1 MENKLKKA
9 LIKLNKNVFQYL
21 LIFYLV
27 ILLVNEYNDKLLD
40 FLNMNY
46 ILIVTIVL
54 GVITVLT
61 YKPKQAEK
69 KKLTSLDNYFIY
81 FLGII
86 GAVLVYFKI
95 NDLGWISYLISTLSG
110 ILIIVLNKLIVEE
123 DENNLETE
131 EEA

>member
-1 MENKLKKA
+1 MKERVKKA
-9 LIKLNKNVFQYL
+9 LIHLNKNIFQYL

-27 ILLVNEYNDKLLD
+27 ILLVQEYNENFLK
-40 FLNMNY
+40 FLNMSY
-46 ILIVTIVL
+46 MLTLTIVL

-61 YKPKQAEK
+61 YKPKQIEK
-69 KKLTSLDNYFIY
+69 QKLTSLDNYFIY
-81 FLGII
+81 FLGVT

-123 DENNLETE
+123 DENNFEAE

>member
-1 MENKLKKA
+1 MKERVKKA
-9 LIKLNKNVFQYL
+9 LIHLNKNIFQYL

-27 ILLVNEYNDKLLD
+27 ILLVQEYNENFLK

-46 ILIVTIVL
+46 TLILTIVL
-54 GVITVLT
+54 GIITVLT
-61 YKPKQAEK
+61 YKPKQVEK

-81 FLGII
+81 FLGIV

-95 NDLGWISYLISTLSG
+95 NDLGWISYLISALSG

-123 DENNLETE
+123 DENNFEAE

>member
-1 MENKLKKA
+1 MKERVKKA
-9 LIKLNKNVFQYL
+9 LIHLNKNIFQYL

-27 ILLVNEYNDKLLD
+27 ILLIQEYNENFLK

-46 ILIVTIVL
+46 ILILTIVL

-81 FLGII
+81 FLGVT

-95 NDLGWISYLISTLSG
+95 NDLGWISYLISALSG
-110 ILIIVLNKLIVEE
+110 ILIMILNKLIVEE

>member
-21 LIFYLV
+21 LIFYLI

-61 YKPKQAEK
+61 YKPKEEK
-69 KKLTSLDNYFIY
+69 KQKLRRMDNYFIY
-81 FLGII
+81 LLGIA
-86 GAVLVYFKI
+86 GAFLVYFKI
-95 NDLGWISYLISTLSG
+95 KDLGWISYLISILSG
-110 ILIIVLNKLIVEE
+110 VLIITLNKLIVK
-123 DENNLETE
+123 E
-131 EEA
+131 EENENDKREEA

>member
-1 MENKLKKA
+1 MKERVKKA
-9 LIKLNKNVFQYL
+9 LIHLNKNIFQYL
-21 LIFYLV
+21 LIFYLA
-27 ILLVNEYNDKLLD
+27 ILLVQEYNENFLK

-46 ILIVTIVL
+46 MLILTIVL

-61 YKPKQAEK
+61 YKPKQIEK
-69 KKLTSLDNYFIY
+69 QKLTSLDNYFIY
-81 FLGII
+81 FLGVT

-95 NDLGWISYLISTLSG
+95 NDLGWISYLISALSG

>member
-21 LIFYLV
+21 LIFFLV

-54 GVITVLT
+54 GVVTVLT
-61 YKPKQAEK
+61 YKPKEEK
-69 KKLTSLDNYFIY
+69 KQKLRRMDNYFIY
-81 FLGII
+81 LLGVV
-86 GAVLVYFKI
+86 GAFLVYFKI
-95 NDLGWISYLISTLSG
+95 KDLGWISYLISILSG
-110 ILIIVLNKLIVEE
+110 VLIITLNKLIVKEE
-123 DENNLETE
+123 DEDKPEGD
-131 EEA
+131 

>member
-1 MENKLKKA
+1 MKERVKKA
-9 LIKLNKNVFQYL
+9 LIHLNKNIFQYL

-27 ILLVNEYNDKLLD
+27 ILLVQEYNENFLK
-40 FLNMNY
+40 FLNMSY
-46 ILIVTIVL
+46 MLTLTIVL

-61 YKPKQAEK
+61 YKPKQIEK
-69 KKLTSLDNYFIY
+69 QKLTSLDNYFIY
-81 FLGII
+81 FLGVT

-123 DENNLETE
+123 DENNIETE

>member
-1 MENKLKKA
+1 MEEKLKKA

-54 GVITVLT
+54 GVVTVLT
-61 YKPKQAEK
+61 YKPKEEK
-69 KKLTSLDNYFIY
+69 KQKLRRMDNYFIY
-81 FLGII
+81 LLGVV
-86 GAVLVYFKI
+86 GAFLVYFKI
-95 NDLGWISYLISTLSG
+95 KDLGWISYLISIISG
-110 ILIIVLNKLIVEE
+110 ILIITLNKLIVKEE
-123 DENNLETE
+123 DEIRE
-131 EEA
+131 EGD

>member
-21 LIFYLV
+21 LIFYLI

-61 YKPKQAEK
+61 YKPKEEK
-69 KKLTSLDNYFIY
+69 KQKLRRMDNYFIY
-81 FLGII
+81 LLGIA
-86 GAVLVYFKI
+86 GAFLVYFKI
-95 NDLGWISYLISTLSG
+95 KDLGWISYLISILSG
-110 ILIIVLNKLIVEE
+110 VLIITLNKLIVKEE
-123 DENNLETE
+123 DEDKPEGD
-131 EEA
+131 

>member
-1 MENKLKKA
+1 MKERVKKA
-9 LIKLNKNVFQYL
+9 LIHLNKNIFQYL

-27 ILLVNEYNDKLLD
+27 ILLVQEYNENFLK

-46 ILIVTIVL
+46 TLILTIVL
-54 GVITVLT
+54 GIITVLT
-61 YKPKQAEK
+61 YKPKQVEK

-81 FLGII
+81 FLGIV

-95 NDLGWISYLISTLSG
+95 NDLGWISYLISALSG
-110 ILIIVLNKLIVEE
+110 ILIMILNKLIVEE
-123 DENNLETE
+123 DENNIETE

>member
-1 MENKLKKA
+1 MKERVKKA
-9 LIKLNKNVFQYL
+9 LIHLNKNIFQYL

-27 ILLVNEYNDKLLD
+27 ILLVQEYNENFLK

-46 ILIVTIVL
+46 MLILTIVL
-54 GVITVLT
+54 GIITVLT
-61 YKPKQAEK
+61 YKPKQVEK

-81 FLGII
+81 FLGIV

-95 NDLGWISYLISTLSG
+95 NDLGWISYLISALSG
-110 ILIIVLNKLIVEE
+110 ILIVTLNKLIVEE
-123 DENNLETE
+123 DENNFEAE

>member
-1 MENKLKKA
+1 MKERVKKA
-9 LIKLNKNVFQYL
+9 LIHLNKNIFQYL

-27 ILLVNEYNDKLLD
+27 ILLVQEYNENFLK

-46 ILIVTIVL
+46 TLILTIVL
-54 GVITVLT
+54 GIITVLT
-61 YKPKQAEK
+61 YKPKQVEK

-81 FLGII
+81 FLGIV

-95 NDLGWISYLISTLSG
+95 NDLGWISYLISALSG
-110 ILIIVLNKLIVEE
+110 ILIMILNKLIVEE
-123 DENNLETE
+123 DENNFEAE

>member
-54 GVITVLT
+54 GVVTVLT
-61 YKPKQAEK
+61 YKPKEEK
-69 KKLTSLDNYFIY
+69 KQKLRRMDNYFIY
-81 FLGII
+81 LLGIA
-86 GAVLVYFKI
+86 GAFLVYFKI
-95 NDLGWISYLISTLSG
+95 KDLGWISYLISILSG
-110 ILIIVLNKLIVEE
+110 VLIITLNKLIVKEE
-123 DENNLETE
+123 DEVRE
-131 EEA
+131 EGD

>member
-1 MENKLKKA
+1 MDYM
-9 LIKLNKNVFQYL
+9 LI
-21 LIFYLV
+21 I
-27 ILLVNEYNDKLLD
+27 
-40 FLNMNY
+40 
-46 ILIVTIVL
+46 TIIL
-54 GVITVLT
+54 GVITILT

-81 FLGII
+81 FLGIA

-95 NDLGWISYLISTLSG
+95 NNLGWISYLISALSG

-123 DENNLETE
+123 DENNIETE

>member
-1 MENKLKKA
+1 MKERVKKA
-9 LIKLNKNVFQYL
+9 LIHLNKNIFQYL

-27 ILLVNEYNDKLLD
+27 ILLVQEYNKNFLRV
-40 FLNMNY
+40 LNMDY
-46 ILIVTIVL
+46 MLIITIIL
-54 GVITVLT
+54 GVITILT

-81 FLGII
+81 FLGVT

-95 NDLGWISYLISTLSG
+95 NDLGWISYLISALSG

-123 DENNLETE
+123 DENNIETE

>member
-21 LIFYLV
+21 LIFYLI
-27 ILLVNEYNDKLLD
+27 ILLINEYNDKLLD

-61 YKPKQAEK
+61 YKPKEEK
-69 KKLTSLDNYFIY
+69 KQKLRRMDNYFIY
-81 FLGII
+81 LLGIV
-86 GAVLVYFKI
+86 GTFLVYFKI
-95 NDLGWISYLISTLSG
+95 KDLGWISYLISILSG
-110 ILIIVLNKLIVEE
+110 VLIITLNKLIVKEE
-123 DENNLETE
+123 DEDKPEGD
-131 EEA
+131 

>member
-54 GVITVLT
+54 GVVTVLT
-61 YKPKQAEK
+61 YKPKEEK
-69 KKLTSLDNYFIY
+69 KQKLRRMDNYFIY
-81 FLGII
+81 LLGVV
-86 GAVLVYFKI
+86 GAFLVYFKI
-95 NDLGWISYLISTLSG
+95 KDLGWISYLISIISG
-110 ILIIVLNKLIVEE
+110 ILIITLNKLIVKEE
-123 DENNLETE
+123 DEIRE
-131 EEA
+131 EGD

>member
-1 MENKLKKA
+1 MKERVKKA
-9 LIKLNKNVFQYL
+9 LIHLNKNIFQYL

-27 ILLVNEYNDKLLD
+27 ILLIQEYNENFLK

-46 ILIVTIVL
+46 MLILTIIL
-54 GVITVLT
+54 GAITVLT
-61 YKPKQAEK
+61 YKPKQIEK
-69 KKLTSLDNYFIY
+69 QKLTSLDNYFIY
-81 FLGII
+81 FLGVT

-95 NDLGWISYLISTLSG
+95 NDLGWISYLISALSG

>member
-1 MENKLKKA
+1 MKERVKKA
-9 LIKLNKNVFQYL
+9 LIHLNKNIFQYL
-21 LIFYLV
+21 LIFYLA
-27 ILLVNEYNDKLLD
+27 ILLVQEYNENFLK

-46 ILIVTIVL
+46 MLILTIVL
-54 GVITVLT
+54 GIITVLT
-61 YKPKQAEK
+61 YKPKQVEK

-81 FLGII
+81 FLGIV

-95 NDLGWISYLISTLSG
+95 NDLGWISYLISALSG

-123 DENNLETE
+123 DENNFEAE

>member
-61 YKPKQAEK
+61 YKPKEEK
-69 KKLTSLDNYFIY
+69 KQKLRRMDNYFIY
-81 FLGII
+81 LLGIV
-86 GAVLVYFKI
+86 GTFLVYFKI
-95 NDLGWISYLISTLSG
+95 KDLGWISYLISILSG
-110 ILIIVLNKLIVEE
+110 VLIITLNKLIVKEE
-123 DENNLETE
+123 DEDKPEGD
-131 EEA
+131 

>member
-1 MENKLKKA
+1 MKERVKKA
-9 LIKLNKNVFQYL
+9 LIHLNKNIFQYL

-27 ILLVNEYNDKLLD
+27 ILLVQEYNENFLK
-40 FLNMNY
+40 FLNMSY
-46 ILIVTIVL
+46 MLILTIVL

-61 YKPKQAEK
+61 YKPKQIEK
-69 KKLTSLDNYFIY
+69 QKLTSLDNYFIY
-81 FLGII
+81 FLGVT

-95 NDLGWISYLISTLSG
+95 NDLGWISYLISALSG

-123 DENNLETE
+123 DENNFEAE

>member
-1 MENKLKKA
+1 MKERVKKA
-9 LIKLNKNVFQYL
+9 LIHLNKNIFQYL

-27 ILLVNEYNDKLLD
+27 ILLVQEYNENFLK

-46 ILIVTIVL
+46 TLILTIVL
-54 GVITVLT
+54 GIITVLT
-61 YKPKQAEK
+61 YKPKQVEK

-81 FLGII
+81 FLGIV

-95 NDLGWISYLISTLSG
+95 NDLGWISYLISAISG
-110 ILIIVLNKLIVEE
+110 VLIVTLNKLIVEE
-123 DENNLETE
+123 DENNIETE

>member
-1 MENKLKKA
+1 MKERVKKA
-9 LIKLNKNVFQYL
+9 LIHLNKNIFQYL

-27 ILLVNEYNDKLLD
+27 ILLVQEYNKNFLRV
-40 FLNMNY
+40 LNMDY
-46 ILIVTIVL
+46 MLIITIILGI
-54 GVITVLT
+54 ITVLT
-61 YKPKQAEK
+61 YKPKQIEK
-69 KKLTSLDNYFIY
+69 QKLTSLDNYFIY
-81 FLGII
+81 FLGVT

-95 NDLGWISYLISTLSG
+95 NDLGWISYLISALSG

>member
-54 GVITVLT
+54 GVVTVLT
-61 YKPKQAEK
+61 YKPKEEK
-69 KKLTSLDNYFIY
+69 KQKLRRMDNYFIY
-81 FLGII
+81 LLGVV
-86 GAVLVYFKI
+86 GAFLVYFKI
-95 NDLGWISYLISTLSG
+95 KDLGWISYLISILSG
-110 ILIIVLNKLIVEE
+110 VLIITLNKLIVK
-123 DENNLETE
+123 E
-131 EEA
+131 EENENDKREEA

>member
-1 MENKLKKA
+1 MKERVKKA
-9 LIKLNKNVFQYL
+9 LIHLNKNIFQYL

-27 ILLVNEYNDKLLD
+27 ILLVQEYNENFLK

-46 ILIVTIVL
+46 MLILTIVL
-54 GVITVLT
+54 GIITVLT
-61 YKPKQAEK
+61 YKPKQVEK

-81 FLGII
+81 FLGIV

-95 NDLGWISYLISTLSG
+95 NDLGWISYLISALSG
-110 ILIIVLNKLIVEE
+110 ILIMILNKLIVEE
-123 DENNLETE
+123 DENNFEAE

>member
-1 MENKLKKA
+1 MKERVKKA
-9 LIKLNKNVFQYL
+9 LIHLNKNIFQYL

-27 ILLVNEYNDKLLD
+27 ILLVQEYNENFLK
-40 FLNMNY
+40 FLNMSY
-46 ILIVTIVL
+46 MLILTIVL

-61 YKPKQAEK
+61 YKPKQIEK
-69 KKLTSLDNYFIY
+69 QKLTSLDNYFIY
-81 FLGII
+81 FLGVT

-123 DENNLETE
+123 DENNIETE

>member
-1 MENKLKKA
+1 MKERVKKA
-9 LIKLNKNVFQYL
+9 LIHLNKNIFQYL

-27 ILLVNEYNDKLLD
+27 ILLVQEYNENFLK

-46 ILIVTIVL
+46 MLILTIVL
-54 GVITVLT
+54 GIITVLT
-61 YKPKQAEK
+61 YKPKQVEK

-81 FLGII
+81 FLGIV

-95 NDLGWISYLISTLSG
+95 NDLGWISYLISALSG

-123 DENNLETE
+123 DENNFEAE

>member
-1 MENKLKKA
+1 MKERVKKA
-9 LIKLNKNVFQYL
+9 LIHLNKNIFQYL
-21 LIFYLV
+21 LIFYLA
-27 ILLVNEYNDKLLD
+27 ILLVQEYNENFLK

-46 ILIVTIVL
+46 MLILTIVL

-81 FLGII
+81 FLGIA

-95 NDLGWISYLISTLSG
+95 NDLGWISYLRSALSG
-110 ILIIVLNKLIVEE
+110 ILIIVLNNLIVEE
-123 DENNLETE
+123 DEDNIETE